1 VWQDLYESLKDRG
14 FMVFTVA
21 MDSDPEAARP
31 FIEGAKPAHASVIDR
46 DHVVAS
52 LFNMVN
58 VPQSVWIDETGK
70 IVRPVE
76 IAGATEGFRA
86 GLDRNTGAMAP
97 EVVARN
103 AAMRQAYVAAIRDWV
118 EKGAE
123 SRHALD
129 SGRARE
135 RMAVPD
141 ERIEEAHVQFRLAQ
155 ALLRRGRE
163 SEAQGPVER
172 ARALHPQSWTI
183 WRQTAAKNARGL
195 ASHAEFFARIDA
207 TAPGGFYPT
216 IDMDGLPE

>member
-1 VWQDLYESLKDRG
+1 MWQDLYASLKDQG

-31 FIEGAKPAHASVIDR
+31 FIEGAKPTHVSVIDR
-46 DHVVAS
+46 DHVVAG

-76 IAGATEGFRA
+76 IAGATEGFRE

-118 EKGAE
+118 EKGAA

-129 SGRARE
+129 AGLARE
-135 RMAVPD
+135 RMALPD
-141 ERIEEAHVQFRLAQ
+141 DRIEDAHVQFRLAQ
-155 ALLRRGRE
+155 ALRRRGRDA
-163 SEAQGPVER
+163 EAQGPVER
-172 ARALHPQSWTI
+172 ARALHPRSWTI

-207 TAPGGFYPT
+207 TAPGGFYPA